1 MGRTLKING
10 LKVTDATKSIILH
23 VTQRDIANAKKKDQA
38 ECAAAVACRRQLGAS
53 EVRVHLGRTY
63 VRFNGEWKR
72 YITSYALRDELIA
85 FDRGG
90 EFMAGDYTLVRM
102 QPSRQWERKYRK
114 NLKNR
119 RVRKQLITRQPRRH
133 VAANVRPVGIY
144 A

>member
-1 MGRTLKING
+1 
-10 LKVTDATKSIILH
+10 
-23 VTQRDIANAKKKDQA
+23 
-38 ECAAAVACRRQLGAS
+38 
-53 EVRVHLGRTY
+53 
-63 VRFNGEWKR
+63 
-72 YITSYALRDELIA
+72 LRDELIA

-90 EFMAGDYTLVRM
+90 EFMAGDYTLVKM